1 MNHSPIVMRRTLK
14 AATPARVFEA
24 LIKPDLIQRW
34 MCPEVLTV
42 ASIEN
47 DPVVGGT
54 FRLVMLEADGR
65 TYPATGTYREIDP
78 PRRLAFSW
86 TWENEAMA
94 GIETEIAIEL
104 TPEGENTLF
113 VMTHSGLPS
122 EAERQSHQGGW
133 TSAIN
138 QLERMFQ

>member
-14 AATPARVFEA
+14 ATPARVFEA

-54 FRLVMLEADGR
+54 FRLVMPEADGR